1 MGIQVNDIS
10 KRFNNDFTAL
20 NNVSLDIKSGELI
33 ALLGPSGS
41 GKTTLLR
48 IIAGLEFA
56 DSGSVILDG
65 QEQQTR
71 NVKDRNVGFVFQHY
85 ALFKHMTVEQNISF
99 GLSVRPASRRPRRG
113 RAPRSRHPGHC

>member
-10 KRFNNDFTAL
+10 KRFNSNFVAL

-48 IIAGLEFA
+48 IIAGLDFA

-71 NVKDRNVGFVFQHY
+71 NVKN
-85 ALFKHMTVEQNISF
+85 AM
-99 GLSVRPASRRPRRG
+99 
-113 RAPRSRHPGHC
+113 